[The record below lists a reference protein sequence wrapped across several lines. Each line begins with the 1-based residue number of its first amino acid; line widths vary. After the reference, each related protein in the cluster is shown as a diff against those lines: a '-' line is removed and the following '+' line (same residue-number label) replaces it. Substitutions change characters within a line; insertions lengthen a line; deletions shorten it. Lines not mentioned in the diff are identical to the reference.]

1 MSDVLAVTVEFNEPV
16 PHDSK
21 AIESRLERMS
31 RAGAD
36 PITAADSLTWF
47 LREQGYLDASVTYSS
62 ANSAFTISAGRA
74 YRLRSLVVMGE
85 KKRIHKVDLP
95 FRSASVKAA
104 IDELLIAY
112 QQKGF
117 YYARLRVESVI
128 KKADSVIVMLK
139 LFEGPQ
145 VTVDRRIYS
154 GVTRT
159 AETMIDRYIPIR
171 SGDTLTV
178 EKIRRAEKAASGIP
192 FLSYRPPAQVSPRPG
207 FTEADIVFDLS
218 ELKQVHFFGGGGF
231 IPDDR
236 GGAVWNIDFS
246 LRNLFGSGRRI
257 RLRSERR
264 ESRRNLLDIAYA
276 QPLFIG
282 GVGELTANVGTRD
295 YRDDFSEFSLASEY
309 LVRFSESFS
318 AGLTLGWKRVEP
330 VGLAGG
336 YSRYTAGFR
345 IGRSTVSDRINP
357 TAGISLDASIAFAY
371 RRYSIDSLNVR
382 SDGNVFTETRSSLTV
397 RIYQRM
403 VGPVVAAL
411 SLSYLGFETDEQLPP
426 LAELFLVGGPGTIR
440 GYRNEQFV
448 AQRTAFGSF
457 EPRVRFTDGYLFA
470 FLDGV
475 YLNRRVPVSSSG
487 VRTEELF
494 RYSLGGGIALQ
505 SGSRSLKMSAGWN
518 QDAAIDQPR
527 LSIELSS
534 DL

>member
-1 MSDVLAVTVEFNEPV
+1 MSDVLAMTIEFT
-16 PHDSK
+16 DSAPRDRK

-31 RAGAD
+31 QAGSD
-36 PITAADSLTWF
+36 PVAAADSLAWF
-47 LREQGYLDASVTYSS
+47 LREQGYLDASVTYRS
-62 ANSAFTISAGRA
+62 ANSVFTISAGRA
-74 YRLRSLVVMGE
+74 YRLRQLVVQGDNPLIME
-85 KKRIHKVDLP
+85 VDLP
-95 FRSASVKAA
+95 FRSASVRAA
-104 IDELLIAY
+104 INELLLTY
-112 QQKGF
+112 QQEGF

-128 KKADSVIVMLK
+128 KKADSVIVTLK

-145 VTVDRRIYS
+145 VTVDRRIYR

-159 AETMIDRYIPIR
+159 AQAVIDRYIPIR
-171 SGDTLTV
+171 SGDTLTL
-178 EKIRRAEKAASGIP
+178 EKMRMAEKAASEIP
-192 FLSYRPPAQVSPRPG
+192 FLSFRSPVQVSPRPG
-207 FTEADIVFDLS
+207 FTEADIIFDLS

-282 GVGELTANVGTRD
+282 GVGELTVNVGTRD

-309 LVRFSESFS
+309 QVRVSESFL

-330 VGLAGG
+330 VGFAGG

-357 TAGISLDASIAFAY
+357 VAGISLDASIAFAY
-371 RRYSIDSLNVR
+371 RRYSVDSLSAR
-382 SDGNVFTETRSSLTV
+382 LDGNVFTETRSSLTV
-397 RIYQRM
+397 RFYRRM

-426 LAELFLVGGPGTIR
+426 LAELFLIGGPGTIR

-457 EPRVRFTDGYLFA
+457 EPRIRFTDGYLFA
-470 FLDGV
+470 FVDGV
-475 YLNRRVPVSSSG
+475 YLNSRVPTVSSE

-505 SGSRSLKMSAGWN
+505 SGPRSLKMSAGWN
-518 QDAAIDQPR
+518 QNAAIDQPR